1 MKKLIPILLPFL
13 LLTLTQFAR
22 EARELASD
30 SFDWSKVNSQ
40 SDQAKY
46 IVGKIRKWQ
55 SEDPVDEGKKLRVVY
70 FYPKDREPLKNH
82 LQRWDR
88 IMHDIQEFF
97 SVEMVKLGYGKSRLS
112 LEKENGNLKL
122 HEVQGTANDDGT
134 YSYKSG
140 GRIYNEVAKALAKK
154 GIDAKSETL
163 LIVCGLSRTDGK
175 KVKIYSPY
183 YGMGASQ
190 NKGICFVADSDWLN
204 IDGLKVDKTNT
215 KIQVKEHRG
224 YEPFT
229 LARFNTTYIG
239 GTIHELGHGLSLPH
253 NLATRSESIKG
264 TALMGAGNYTYRQEW
279 RDEGKG
285 SFLTNA
291 HAIRLLVH
299 PVFSGTSKESAL
311 NSSLSI
317 DKLSLKH
324 TDGVLHLRGKVSST
338 IPAIAMIAYN
348 DGENKGQK
356 KYQVNND
363 YDATTWTSVL
373 SPNNE
378 FWIKINDLKEGN
390 HQIRLVSVHANG
402 ATTTHRIHYSIKDG
416 KPDLNQAK
424 KDIKSFVSS

>member
-1 MKKLIPILLPFL
+1 
-13 LLTLTQFAR
+13 
-22 EARELASD
+22 
-30 SFDWSKVNSQ
+30 
-40 SDQAKY
+40 
-46 IVGKIRKWQ
+46 
-55 SEDPVDEGKKLRVVY
+55 
-70 FYPKDREPLKNH
+70 
-82 LQRWDR
+82 
-88 IMHDIQEFF
+88 
-97 SVEMVKLGYGKSRLS
+97 
-112 LEKENGNLKL
+112 
-122 HEVQGTANDDGT
+122 
-134 YSYKSG
+134 
-140 GRIYNEVAKALAKK
+140 
-154 GIDAKSETL
+154 
-163 LIVCGLSRTDGK
+163 
-175 KVKIYSPY
+175 
-183 YGMGASQ
+183 
-190 NKGICFVADSDWLN
+190 
-204 IDGLKVDKTNT
+204 
-215 KIQVKEHRG
+215 
-224 YEPFT
+224 
-229 LARFNTTYIG
+229 
-239 GTIHELGHGLSLPH
+239 
-253 NLATRSESIKG
+253 
-264 TALMGAGNYTYRQEW
+264 MGAGNYTYRQEW

-299 PVFSGTSKESAL
+299 PVFSGTSKEAAL

-416 KPDLNQAK
+416 KPDLIQAN